1 MHRPISLVPRGARV
15 AGALVA
21 LALAQASAADVG
33 RASAGAS
40 VESSV
45 EVSAQ
50 ASAEVSAGSLRLER
64 ATSARGTGSEA
75 SASTDSIEL
84 DARDAIALD
93 ATLELDARGLL
104 AELRLVQAFRN
115 DTTDW
120 RDGRYAFPMPDG
132 ATLLGLEIRVG
143 ERTIRGA
150 VAERA
155 AADRTYAAAAAAGRV
170 AAVVDV
176 HRPNLFETRVAS
188 IGPGEE
194 VRVTLDVLLPVRS
207 VDGRRELVLPTT
219 LTPRY
224 ADADVPD
231 AGALDSPVL
240 PAALVRGPRVALRM
254 RAAGREPS
262 SVASP
267 THRPS
272 VDGDVVR
279 LEAPADRD
287 VVLRWP
293 GNAGAE
299 PAGEVHVARHA
310 GHRYAQLLLEPPASD
325 ASDAATEPAS
335 RPRELVLVLDRSG
348 SMGGEPIRAAKAAAQ
363 AALDRLGP
371 ADAFNV
377 IAFDDGPSWAFDA
390 SRPATPEAVA
400 AARRFVAALIADGG
414 TEIRP
419 ALERALASSAR
430 GADAG
435 RLVQVVFVTDGAVGH
450 EDALLADIE
459 RGLGARRLFTV
470 GIGSAPNRWFLERAA
485 TLGRGTATFVADAQG
500 VEAGIGALLETLAVP
515 VLTDLVAS
523 PTTGTM
529 MLFPDPLPDLY
540 AGRPVMLVARLDA
553 DVDEI
558 VVTGRHRGT
567 RWRRAFAV
575 PPVEGVDEPMNADP
589 VNDGPANGE
598 RAPVLAPVPAVASRW
613 AAARVDDL
621 LDAQRTAADPDVNR
635 DEIVAV
641 ALEAGLATRYTSFV
655 AVADEITRPA
665 SVAARTTDVANLMP
679 AGTVM
684 VPVAMPRGALGLP
697 AARRLALLLA
707 CAALALLAAGAAL
720 RRGRPDRAGD
730 GRAGA

>member
-1 MHRPISLVPRGARV
+1 MHRPISLVPRGPRV
-15 AGALVA
+15 AAA
-21 LALAQASAADVG
+21 LALAALALSLAAASAADTAG
-33 RASAGAS
+33 APAGAS
-40 VESSV
+40 VEVSA
-45 EVSAQ
+45 EVSAK
-50 ASAEVSAGSLRLER
+50 VSAGSLRLER
-64 ATSARGTGSEA
+64 ATPPPGADPAA
-75 SASTDSIEL
+75 SDSTAPGAL

-93 ATLELDARGLL
+93 ATLELEVRGLL
-104 AELRLVQAFRN
+104 AELRLTQAFGN
-115 DTTDW
+115 DTNDW

-194 VRVTLDVLLPVRS
+194 VRVTLDVLLPVTP

-224 ADADVPD
+224 AAGVPD
-231 AGALDSPVL
+231 ADALDFPVL
-240 PAALVRGPRVALRM
+240 PAALLRGPRVALRM

-262 SVASP
+262 SVTSP
-267 THRPS
+267 THRLS
-272 VDGDVVR
+272 VDGDAVR
-279 LEAPADRD
+279 LTAPADRD

-310 GHRYAQLLLEPPASD
+310 GDRYAQLLLEPPAP
-325 ASDAATEPAS
+325 DAADAVTKTAS

-371 ADAFNV
+371 NDAFNV
-377 IAFDDGPSWAFDA
+377 IAFDDGLSWAFDA
-390 SRPATPEAVA
+390 SRPATPGAVA
-400 AARRFVAALIADGG
+400 AARRFVAALSADGG

-419 ALERALASSAR
+419 ALERALATSAP
-430 GADAG
+430 GADAE
-435 RLVQVVFVTDGAVGH
+435 RLVQVVFVTDGAVGY

-515 VLTDLVAS
+515 VLADLVAS
-523 PTTGTM
+523 PTTGAMT
-529 MLFPDPLPDLY
+529 LFPDPLPDLY

-558 VVTGRHRGT
+558 VVTGNRRGT

-575 PPVEGVDEPMNADP
+575 PAIDAGGPDEG
-589 VNDGPANGE
+589 DGP
-598 RAPVLAPVPAVASRW
+598 APVPAVASRW

-641 ALEAGLATRYTSFV
+641 ALGAGLATRYTSFV
-655 AVADEITRPA
+655 AVADEVLRPA
-665 SVAARTTDVANLMP
+665 SVAVRATDVANLVP

-684 VPVAMPRGALGLP
+684 VPIAMPRGALGLP
-697 AARRLALLLA
+697 AARRRALLLA
-707 CAALALLAAGAAL
+707 CAAFALLAAGAAL
-720 RRGRPDRAGD
+720 RRASPDRVGD